1 MSNQFPLSIGYTENR
16 SRFYRHINKLYII
29 ILIYRVLFFEHQPL
43 NLIKGADGYI
53 ETFNN

>member
-1 MSNQFPLSIGYTENR
+1 MFNQFPLSMGYTENR
-16 SRFYRHINKLYII
+16 SIFYRHINKLYII

-43 NLIKGADGYI
+43 ELIKGVDDYI